1 MFDLDLGKNY
11 LTLTLD
17 SVVGGKIKEI
27 QHKQSRTEIQY
38 ENSPGYP
45 NYITTEEVDSFSCLG
60 SVIDQQGDVDV
71 AA

>member
-45 NYITTEEVDSFSCLG
+45 NYITTGEQREPSMAYLMDFIRSW
-60 SVIDQQGDVDV
+60 
-71 AA
+71 